1 MAGWAAL
8 CGDPDGPPLLPP
20 IALTDEVC
28 GLAAAFATMVAL
40 RSGVGQV
47 VDANLLDSMLQV
59 LGPLP
64 AAYHATGFLQGRMGS
79 ALPYSIPRGV
89 WQAADGPWVAV
100 SSSSDS
106 VAARVMALVGL
117 GGDERLRTLAG
128 RQAHRGL
135 VDAAVA
141 DFIGSRTAAEVVAA
155 FEAAEAAAAVVLD
168 QAGIAADPHVIAS
181 GALVEVEGVQ
191 QQGLIARLSATPGS
205 VRWVGRPLGADTD
218 AVLAELA
225 AGAEPDRPSGG

>member
-1 MAGWAAL
+1 
-8 CGDPDGPPLLPP
+8 
-20 IALTDEVC
+20 
-28 GLAAAFATMVAL
+28 
-40 RSGVGQV
+40 
-47 VDANLLDSMLQV
+47 
-59 LGPLP
+59 
-64 AAYHATGFLQGRMGS
+64 MGS

-89 WQAADGPWVAV
+89 WPASDGQWVAV

-117 GGDERLRTLAG
+117 GADDRLRTLAG

-135 VDAAVA
+135 VEAAVA

-155 FEAAEAAAAVVLD
+155 FEAAQAAAAVVLD
-168 QAGIAADPHVIAS
+168 QAGIARDPQVVAS

-191 QQGLIARLSATPGS
+191 QQGLVARLSATPGS

-218 AVLAELA
+218 AVLAELDGPDGPDGPA
-225 AGAEPDRPSGG
+225 HPDRPIGR